1 MPINNIDKE
10 ALIDALLESKRKG
23 FRLEISLR
31 FQGKNAEADKVKA
44 KTRKLSRTMDNLLS
58 QAMQSWLGNAT
69 VLRQTMTKTNA
80 NLQASIR
87 DIKKKIEVAENIVKA
102 IGYLDDAIKLAAK
115 LLV

>member
-1 MPINNIDKE
+1 MPIKNIDKE

-23 FRLEISLR
+23 LRLEIRLR
-31 FQGKNAEADKVKA
+31 FQGKNSEADKVGA
-44 KTRKLSRTMDNLLS
+44 KTRKLSRRMDNLIA

-87 DIKKKIEVAENIVKA
+87 DIKRNIKVAANIVKA
-102 IGYLDDAIKLAAK
+102 TGYLDDAIKVAAK